1 MTTSPTSAGEFAYDL
16 VVFDWDGT
24 LMDTT
29 GLIAR
34 GIQHA
39 ARVMGYTPPSLA
51 LAQSTIGLDWRE
63 ALRIAVPEC
72 PPSEHLRFNEIYRQW
87 YIPNEK
93 TVFLYEGIR
102 ELLTELKVAGVQIAV
117 ATGKSRLGL
126 NRVLA
131 ATGLE
136 TVFDSTKTAD
146 ETASKPQPDMLEWI
160 GIETG
165 VAPERTVMVGDS
177 VFDIVMANRYGCDAI
192 AMLYGA
198 GDAQTLRQHRVR
210 YFCHDVA
217 QLRQALYAEKR
228 T

>member
-1 MTTSPTSAGEFAYDL
+1 MTTSPPSAGEFAYDL

-51 LAQSTIGLDWRE
+51 LAQSTIGLDWRQ
-63 ALRIAVPEC
+63 ALSIAVPEC

-93 TVFLYEGIR
+93 TVFLYDGIR
-102 ELLTELKVAGVQIAV
+102 ELLTELKAAGVQIAV

-160 GIETG
+160 GIET
-165 VAPERTVMVGDS
+165 
-177 VFDIVMANRYGCDAI
+177 YGCDAI